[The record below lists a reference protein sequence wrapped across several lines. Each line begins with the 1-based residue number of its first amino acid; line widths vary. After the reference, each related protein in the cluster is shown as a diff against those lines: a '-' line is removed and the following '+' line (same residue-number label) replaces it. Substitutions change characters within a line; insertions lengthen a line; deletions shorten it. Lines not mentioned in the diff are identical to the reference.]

1 MIWLVLFVRAC
12 VLSSEATL
20 NRSAAT
26 EVAIATMIMRQKS
39 DIYRDL
45 FAASV
50 EGVEVSVNIDTR
62 RIL

>member
-50 EGVEVSVNIDTR
+50 EGVEVSVNIDAC